1 MRFRMRIR
9 TSNPLRRRLPQ
20 RPSRQNRVHGPKR
33 RQPLRESHASRE
45 LSGSARLE
53 LSPNLQLRAKLRA
66 KLKTRYN
73 ARGKASLRA
82 SLATTIRANL
92 SVTAARIEAIDTLNR
107 MDRITRTGQTNRGT
121 NQGRQHR

>member
-33 RQPLRESHASRE
+33 RQPLRENHASPE

-53 LSPNLQLRAKLRA
+53 LSPNLQLRAKL
-66 KLKTRYN
+66 KTRHK
-73 ARGKASLRA
+73 ARGKASLVA
-82 SLATTIRANL
+82 SLATTTQANL
-92 SVTAARIEAIDTLNR
+92 SVMAVRIEAIDTLNR
-107 MDRITRTGQTNRGT
+107 MDRITRTDQTNRGT